1 MNQLKK
7 NENRFL
13 KSNIK
18 SPIEKCIDIL
28 NRVQFIID
36 DSNILKEIDWY
47 FIIYINKEF
56 YKVYRHYFF

>member
-36 DSNILKEIDWY
+36 DSNIIKEIDWY
-47 FIIYINKEF
+47 FI
-56 YKVYRHYFF
+56 V